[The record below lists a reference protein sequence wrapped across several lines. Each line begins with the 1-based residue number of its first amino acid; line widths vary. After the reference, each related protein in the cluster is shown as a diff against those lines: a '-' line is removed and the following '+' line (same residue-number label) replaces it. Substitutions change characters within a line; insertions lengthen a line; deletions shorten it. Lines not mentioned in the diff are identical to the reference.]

1 MASYSYRNSDYKS
14 DGNAANFRRACDLAE
29 RLYDDRWP
37 ARGLANAPTNEYKPL
52 DNVSRGG
59 YKVPY
64 RKYPSAS

>member
-1 MASYSYRNSDYKS
+1 MASYSYRNTDYKS
-14 DGNAANFRRACDLAE
+14 TGNAE

-37 ARGLANAPTNEYKPL
+37 ARGLANAPSNEYKPL

-64 RKYPSAS
+64 RKYPSA